1 MYDDISN
8 LKDKFQEDEFS
19 FQDFSSSITQE
30 VVNKKESNNIIK
42 EDNKKN
48 NNLVSRSLTNKTFSE
63 TSSVVKNIPKQP
75 VTKSIP
81 SYHQNALAA
90 NKAEKND
97 LIKRQSTILSDNQ
110 IFDNEKTDKNHA
122 NEKIS
127 LKDILSFIASV

>member
-30 VVNKKESNNIIK
+30 VVNKKELNNIIK

-81 SYHQNALAA
+81 SYHQNALATT
-90 NKAEKND
+90 KAEKND
-97 LIKRQSTILSDNQ
+97 FIKRQSTTLSDNQ
-110 IFDNEKTDKNHA
+110 IFDNEKTDKNHV

>member
-8 LKDKFQEDEFS
+8 LKDKFQEDAFS

-30 VVNKKESNNIIK
+30 VVNKKESKVIIK
-42 EDNKKN
+42 EDNEKN
-48 NNLVSRSLTNKTFSE
+48 NNVISSSLSNKTFSE
-63 TSSVVKNIPKQP
+63 TSPVVKNIPKQP

-81 SYHQNALAA
+81 SYHQNALAT
-90 NKAEKND
+90 KAEKND
-97 LIKRQSTILSDNQ
+97 LIKRQSSALSDTRV
-110 IFDNEKTDKNHA
+110 FDNEKTDKKHV